1 MRARGTVSMFRL
13 GLRTKFFLYSN
24 TLIAVTMILVTVI
37 AVVHERRIRYS
48 DIVGRGRSITEA
60 LAVPVTDTLMY
71 QDLDLVSE
79 GGLIENYIDGVI
91 AQNRA
96 LIRYVVITDRNGVVI
111 NSNRLNLLGQHFARA
126 LGREAIGRPSVV
138 EQRTSSWGEPILEVR
153 VPLNI
158 SSKFWGS
165 LAMGF
170 SLSSIEQQVRTITKR
185 AVALALLLM
194 LGNSIITA
202 IYVET
207 LIRPILGLHNTMQ
220 KAAAGDLAARA
231 HVRRGDE
238 VGDLADTFNWMMEEL
253 ERAGE
258 GEKLRAAQLAHTE
271 KMAAVGTL
279 AAGVAH
285 EVNNPLA
292 GILTCLETIRAHPE
306 DGATRE
312 RYLALVEDGIKRIE
326 HTVSNLLDFSRRSS
340 IRLEPTSLNH
350 SLRHVSEL
358 VQYQLRKRRV
368 EVAFELSP
376 VEPVVLADHFQMEQ
390 LFLNLVL
397 NAIQAMPDGGKV
409 TLRTRMNDGTVTA
422 EVSDT
427 GVGIP
432 EDIRDR
438 IFDPFFSTRE
448 FSQGTGLGLAVS
460 YNIVSSHGGTIEF
473 ESQVGKGTTF
483 RVILPRD
490 RARTDEGARQ

>member
-1 MRARGTVSMFRL
+1 MFRL

-24 TLIAVTMILVTVI
+24 TLIAVTMTLVTVI
-37 AVVHERRIRYS
+37 LVLHERRVRH
-48 DIVGRGRSITEA
+48 DEIVSRGLSVTEA

-71 QDLDLVSE
+71 QDLNLVSE
-79 GGLIENYIDGVI
+79 GGLIENYINGVI

-96 LIRYVVITDRNGVVI
+96 LIRYVVIADRNGVVI
-111 NSNRLNLLGQHFARA
+111 NSNRLDLLGQHFARA
-126 LGREAIGRPSVV
+126 LGPDAIGQPSIV
-138 EQRTSSWGEPILEVR
+138 EQRTSRQSGQILEVR
-153 VPLNI
+153 TPLNI
-158 SSKFWGS
+158 ASKFWGS
-165 LAMGF
+165 LTMGF
-170 SLSSIEQQVRTITKR
+170 SLASIEEQVRIITKR

-194 LGNSIITA
+194 LGNSFITA

-220 KAAAGDLAARA
+220 RAAAGELTARA

-253 ERAGE
+253 QRAGE

-306 DGATRE
+306 DGATRD
-312 RYLALVEDGIKRIE
+312 RYLALVHDGIKRIE
-326 HTVSNLLDFSRRSS
+326 HTVSNLLDFSRRTS
-340 IRLEPTSLNH
+340 ISLEPTSLNH
-350 SLRHVSEL
+350 SLRHVGEL
-358 VQYQLRKRRV
+358 VQYQLQKKRV
-368 EVAFELSP
+368 EIAFELSQ

-409 TLRTRMNDGTVTA
+409 TLRTRTSDGTVTA
-422 EVSDT
+422 EVADT

-432 EDIRDR
+432 NEIRDR

-460 YNIVSSHGGTIEF
+460 YNIVSSHGGRIEF

>member
-1 MRARGTVSMFRL
+1 MLRL

-37 AVVHERRIRYS
+37 AVVHERRLRYS
-48 DIVGRGRSITEA
+48 DIASRGLSITKA
-60 LAVPVTDTLMY
+60 LAVPITDTLMY
-71 QDLDLVSE
+71 QDLNLVSE
-79 GGLIENYIDGVI
+79 GGLIENYLSGVI
-91 AQNRA
+91 EENHD
-96 LIRYVVITDRNGVVI
+96 LIRYAIVADPKGVVTH
-111 NSNRLNLLGQHFARA
+111 SNRLDLLGQRFERA
-126 LGREAIGRPSVV
+126 VGRDAIGHPPAV
-138 EQRTSSWGEPILEVR
+138 EVRTASWGEQVLEVR
-153 VPLNI
+153 APLNI
-158 SSKFWGS
+158 ASKFWGS
-165 LAMGF
+165 LTMGF
-170 SLSSIEQQVRTITKR
+170 SLASIEQQVRTITKR
-185 AVALALLLM
+185 AVVLALLLM

-220 KAAAGDLAARA
+220 KAAAGDLSARA

-253 ERAGE
+253 EHTGE

-312 RYLALVEDGIKRIE
+312 RYLDLVQDGIKRIE

-350 SLRHVSEL
+350 SLRHVGEL
-358 VQYQLRKRRV
+358 VQYQLRKKRV
-368 EVAFELSP
+368 EVSFELSH

-390 LFLNLVL
+390 LFLNLLL
-397 NAIQAMPDGGKV
+397 NAIQAMPDGGTV

-422 EVSDT
+422 EVADT
-427 GVGIP
+427 GAGIP
-432 EDIRDR
+432 DEIRDR

-460 YNIVSSHGGTIEF
+460 YNIVSAHGGKIEF
-473 ESQVGKGTTF
+473 ETEVGKGTTF
-483 RVILPRD
+483 RVTLPRD
-490 RARTDEGARQ
+490 RTSIDEGARQ